1 VPGPFLF
8 LGLFIAF
15 FNYFSILPFMVV
27 RMRHT
32 RSHTK
37 NRRSHHALEAAALS
51 KCPKCAAPQLRH
63 TVCANCGT
71 YKGVEYVDVLAKL
84 SKNDKKAKQAALA
97 EGEKSLD
104 AEKLSNK

>member
-1 VPGPFLF
+1 
-8 LGLFIAF
+8 
-15 FNYFSILPFMVV
+15 
-27 RMRHT
+27 MRHT

-37 NRRSHHALEAAALS
+37 NRRSHHALKSVAFS

-71 YKGVEYVDVLAKL
+71 YKGVEYINVLAKL
-84 SKNDKKAKQAALA
+84 NKNEKKIKQETLA

-104 AEKLSNK
+104 AAKLSNS

>member
-1 VPGPFLF
+1 
-8 LGLFIAF
+8 
-15 FNYFSILPFMVV
+15 
-27 RMRHT
+27 
-32 RSHTK
+32 
-37 NRRSHHALEAAALS
+37 
-51 KCPKCAAPQLRH
+51 
-63 TVCANCGT
+63 VCANCGT